1 MPNHCENR
9 TTIWGSPSQ
18 VAEVVKQMISPDKE
32 CGFALSNL
40 VPMPEGL
47 KNTSATFC
55 TATPPENW
63 AKMLA
68 DGKWTQ
74 AEYDE
79 SVARNAAEWEIEQA
93 AVAEFGYGNWY
104 DWACANENW
113 GTKWGDYSHS
123 DDLPNVAELESS
135 IEGKVGVEFTYDT
148 AWSPF
153 SAQFWEQVSARFPE
167 VRFETRYQEMG
178 MGFAGVTIAYQGI
191 AVDEFTDD
199 IPQVDWD
206 DDEASEKFYEAM
218 EALQDRLYDLADM
231 KLALRQP
238 QSA

>member
-18 VAEVVKQMISPDKE
+18 VAEVIKQMISPDKE
-32 CGFALSNL
+32 SGFALSNL

-47 KNTSATFC
+47 KGTSATFC

-63 AKMLA
+63 SKILA
-68 DGKWTQ
+68 DGTWTQ
-74 AEYDE
+74 EEYDE
-79 SVARNAAEWEIEQA
+79 AVARNKAEWDAKQA
-93 AVAEFGYGNWY
+93 RIDQFGYGDWY

-123 DDLPNVAELESS
+123 DDLPNVAALESS

-153 SAQFWEQVSARFPE
+153 SNQFWEQVSARFPE

-178 MGFAGVTIAYQGI
+178 MGFAGVTIGYQGI
-191 AVDEFTDD
+191 VVDESTDNL
-199 IPQVDWD
+199 PNVDWESD
-206 DDEASEKFYEAM
+206 DGPQEYCDKM
-218 EALQDRLYDLADM
+218 CDLLDRLYDLADLL
-231 KLALRQP
+231 LANT
-238 QSA
+238 QSQSV